1 MYFTKSEIQKTKVRD
16 YVQKDGRHFVSLDVN
31 PFYEDGF
38 GGQIGDR
45 GLIEDARV
53 LNVSDLVEIDKPLEK
68 GAEVKIFIDL
78 ERRKEIARQH
88 SAQHILSAAIEK
100 LYNAKTVG
108 FHMGE
113 EDSTVDI
120 DGDFDLQKSENLS
133 NEIVLSN
140 LKVEEIIVSVDEA
153 SKFDLRK
160 DLSEKAIKSG
170 NIRLIKMGDFD
181 LNACGGFHVSNT
193 GEIGFIK
200 IVHTEKIK
208 GSLTRVWFVGGLR
221 AFKDYS
227 LKSQAINESAKLFDA
242 SWVDL
247 KSRIQKCIDES
258 KEKNS
263 ALKKSSEKLAIYISK
278 EVYPASVMD
287 LEEYVASFVT
297 RARQDIPYMVRISG
311 TNNFILCLPGFDRA
325 KVTEFAKMT
334 GAKGGG
340 NGPVYRFST
349 DKPDEFMNEFRKIF
363 SHP

>member
-1 MYFTKSEIQKTKVRD
+1 MYFTKPEIQTAKIKD
-16 YVQKDGRHFVSLDVN
+16 YIQKDGRHFVELDIN

-45 GLIEDARV
+45 GLIGDAKV
-53 LNVSDLVEIDKPLEK
+53 LHASALVEIDKPLEK
-68 GAEVKIFIDL
+68 NSEVKISIDK
-78 ERRKEIARQH
+78 ERREEIARQH
-88 SAQHILSAAIEK
+88 SAQHILSAAIEE
-100 LYNAKTVG
+100 LYGAKTVG

-120 DGDFDLQKSENLS
+120 DGDFDLQKSEKLS

-153 SKFDLRK
+153 SKFNLRK

-170 NIRLIKMGDFD
+170 NIRLIKIGDFD

-193 GEIGFIK
+193 GEIGVIK
-200 IVHTEKIK
+200 IIHTEKVK
-208 GSLTRVWFVGGLR
+208 GGLTRVWFVGGLR

-227 LKSQAINESAKLFDA
+227 LKSQTINESAKLFDS
-242 SWVDL
+242 SWTDL

-278 EVYPASVMD
+278 EIQSSSVVN
-287 LEEYVASFVT
+287 LEEYVAPFVKIG
-297 RARQDIPYMVRISG
+297 RAHV
-311 TNNFILCLPGFDRA
+311 
-325 KVTEFAKMT
+325 
-334 GAKGGG
+334 
-340 NGPVYRFST
+340 
-349 DKPDEFMNEFRKIF
+349 
-363 SHP
+363 